1 MDNLMQW
8 TVESAL
14 LHADKANKRSFIVIV
29 ILLIALLGTNAG
41 WIYYESQWT
50 VVDTTQVE
58 QNADNGSDITYVGGD
73 QYGSETDSDA
83 YTE

>member
-50 VVDTTQVE
+50 VVDTTQQEVL
-58 QNADNGSDITYVGGD
+58 QK
-73 QYGSETDSDA
+73 TDSGDISFGVCKLPCVLM
-83 YTE
+83 